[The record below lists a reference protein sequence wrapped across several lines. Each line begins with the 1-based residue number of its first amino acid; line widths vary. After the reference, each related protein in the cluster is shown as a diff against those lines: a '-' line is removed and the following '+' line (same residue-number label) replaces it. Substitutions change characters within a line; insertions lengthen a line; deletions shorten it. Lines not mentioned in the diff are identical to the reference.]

1 MAKAEELRVT
11 LPTELARAVNEAVE
25 SGEYATVSD
34 VIREAVRDWQD
45 KRALRQ
51 LWDEGIASGSAGEL
65 DVNELLR
72 EARKRG
78 AANS

>member
-1 MAKAEELRVT
+1 MAKTEELSIT
-11 LPTELARAVNEAVE
+11 LPTELARAVREAVE
-25 SGEYATVSD
+25 AGEYATASEA
-34 VIREAVRDWQD
+34 IREALRDWQR
-45 KRALRQ
+45 KRKLRQ

-78 AANS
+78 ATKS